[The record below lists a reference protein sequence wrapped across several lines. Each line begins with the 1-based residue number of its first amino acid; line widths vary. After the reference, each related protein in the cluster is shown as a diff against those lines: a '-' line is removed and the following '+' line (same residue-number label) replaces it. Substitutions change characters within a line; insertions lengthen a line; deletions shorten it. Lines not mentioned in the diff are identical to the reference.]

1 MWRNVTNINI
11 ANNLLNSGPTA
22 MDVFRKT
29 RGNFEYFTINTKDME
44 KYKNSQKPAKS
55 LVEKYVHA
63 DEGLIKLPA
72 LDRKWL

>member
-11 ANNLLNSGPTA
+11 ANNLLNSGLTA

-29 RGNFEYFTINTKDME
+29 RGNFEYFTINTKD
-44 KYKNSQKPAKS
+44 KNSQKPAKS

-63 DEGLIKLPA
+63 EEGLIKLPA

>member
-11 ANNLLNSGPTA
+11 ANNLLNSGLTA

-29 RGNFEYFTINTKDME
+29 RGNFEYFTINTKD
-44 KYKNSQKPAKS
+44 KNSQKPAKS

-63 DEGLIKLPA
+63 DEDLIKLPA